1 MPEVKRIL
9 LMSLNISLKG
19 RACNPEAQEKLKPL
33 LQLAFYLIDKLRRF
47 KLSKE
52 VCLFVL
58 MKKTFLKYYNC
69 IQLYYI

>member
-1 MPEVKRIL
+1 MPGVKRIL
-9 LMSLNISLKG
+9 LMSFNINLKG

-52 VCLFVL
+52 VGISSLQG
-58 MKKTFLKYYNC
+58 KNALK
-69 IQLYYI
+69 ILQLYKFYYI